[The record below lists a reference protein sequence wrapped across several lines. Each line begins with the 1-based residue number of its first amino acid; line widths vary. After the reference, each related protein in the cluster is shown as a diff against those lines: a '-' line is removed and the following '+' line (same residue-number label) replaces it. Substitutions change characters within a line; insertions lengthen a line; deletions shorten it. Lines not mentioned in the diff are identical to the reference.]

1 MSGIQNK
8 NLLFYSLHPND
19 ALSKQCLEHLD
30 KFPVLNKQFIRICI
44 HDPRDFNRPPQ
55 NIRLPRVVEQCKQ
68 RGLIPI
74 LAIAGLTE
82 PVFAQAAISWM
93 KESSLNSKAD
103 LMASNIHGSGI
114 ADSCCTIEQASQS
127 GNSLFD
133 TDYNIGFSNGRGE
146 FNKGYSS
153 IEESCDNRIV
163 TYDDGNDKRSASS
176 EIAKRMEQLKFSR
189 EQDMP
194 GQRVPQI
201 SQMPQMAGGGGGGM
215 MGMPQ
220 MPQMP
225 QMPGGGMMGI
235 PQMPQMPQMP
245 GGGRNNNW

>member
-19 ALSKQCLEHLD
+19 ALSKQCIEYLD
-30 KFPVLNKQFIRICI
+30 KYPVLNKQFIRICI
-44 HDPRDFNRPPQ
+44 HDPRNYNRPPT
-55 NIRLPRVVEQCKQ
+55 IRLPRIVDECKQ
-68 RGLIPI
+68 KGLIPL

-93 KESSLNSKAD
+93 KESSLNSKGD
-103 LMASNIHGSGI
+103 LLGSNIHGGGI

-146 FNKGYSS
+146 FNKGYAS
-153 IEESCDNRIV
+153 IDEASDNRIV
-163 TYDDGNDKRSASS
+163 TYEDSSDKKSASS
-176 EIAKRMEQLKFSR
+176 DIAKRMEQLKFSR
-189 EQDMP
+189 ESDSPRQP
-194 GQRVPQI
+194 
-201 SQMPQMAGGGGGGM
+201 PQMQHMGGGGGGRP
-215 MGMPQ
+215 MPQ

-225 QMPGGGMMGI
+225 QMMGGMSGMG
-235 PQMPQMPQMP
+235 MPQMPQMQ
-245 GGGRNNNW
+245 GRNNNW